1 LYDSP
6 DIIRMTKWRRKGW
19 ARRVVHVEEMKTG
32 YKILVRKPG
41 SKRPLRR
48 PRRRWENNVRINF

>member
-1 LYDSP
+1 
-6 DIIRMTKWRRKGW
+6 MTKWRRKGW